1 LSFLEVRELVKHFGG
16 LAAISGVSFEVQQ
29 GEIFGLIGPNGSGKT
44 TIFDLISNYQR
55 PTSGTIHFRG
65 RNITGL
71 KPHQIC
77 KLGIGRTFQLV
88 KPFGRMTV
96 LDNVMASAFCKAKG
110 KEEARH
116 LALETLDFCGLPQR
130 KNVLAKSLPLGDR
143 KRLEIARAMATKP
156 DLLLL
161 DETAAGLNPS
171 ELDGA
176 INLIKKIRDKG
187 LTVIIVEHIMK
198 VVMSISDRI
207 HAISFGRTIAE
218 GPPQEVA
225 NNPAVIEAYLGRGY
239 A

>member
-1 LSFLEVRELVKHFGG
+1 MSFLEVRELVKHFGG

-44 TIFDLISNYQR
+44 TIFDLISNYHR

-176 INLIKKIRDKG
+176 VNLIKKIRDKG

-207 HAISFGRTIAE
+207 HAISFGKTIAE